1 MIPELVIQEIEDV
14 LEKGCEDS
22 TFGEDI
28 AKIWSNMQLHAP
40 NIYQRLHEFFD
51 LRSEYYDDDGTLD
64 EPVKVHERALKKI
77 TRQETAALVKMAFDL
92 GLITGISLRSDSSV

>member
-28 AKIWSNMQLHAP
+28 AQIWSDMQLHAP

-64 EPVKVHERALKKI
+64 DAAKVHELALKKI
-77 TRQETAALVKMAFDL
+77 TKAETASLVKMAFDL

>member
-1 MIPELVIQEIEDV
+1 MIPELVIQKIEGV

-22 TFGEDI
+22 TFGEDVI
-28 AKIWSNMQLHAP
+28 KIWSDMQLRAP
-40 NIYQRLHEFFD
+40 TIYQRLHEFFD

-64 EPVKVHERALKKI
+64 EPAKVHERALKKI
-77 TRQETAALVKMAFDL
+77 TKAETASLVKMAFDL